1 MTRCRPARGFSRAA
15 RGGLHAGK
23 LDGGYP
29 ARAAPRRGE
38 RGAADPFGRPPLRGR
53 SPHSGERRRRLA
65 RWHGCRCCEG
75 HPDHD
80 ERRMRPAGGKG
91 DGGQVHSSKAWVGT
105 PRTLLDAGVPVER
118 RRRAPASAWQSGHRQ
133 RPEGCLLLVCGR
145 HQIDIDRECRVCLI
159 ATATVLE
166 LPPIGARTRRRRAY
180 APDATRAA
188 KWRFRWSSQA
198 ATRSRTTTA
207 TTRAGEAG
215 ATSLLCAQ
223 IREARR
229 SRRERASRRR
239 RSLRA
244 APAPSRQ
251 TCSGSRRVHEES

>member
-1 MTRCRPARGFSRAA
+1 VAFRALLEEGYTPASWTGDIRR
-15 RGGLHAGK
+15 
-23 LDGGYP
+23 
-29 ARAAPRRGE
+29 APRRAAANAARPIPSADRHCAAGPHTAVNGVVAWPVGTAAVAAKAIPITTS
-38 RGAADPFGRPPLRGR
+38 GACGQ
-53 SPHSGERRRRLA
+53 
-65 RWHGCRCCEG
+65 
-75 HPDHD
+75 
-80 ERRMRPAGGKG
+80 PAGRVMVVRFTPAKRGWERPERCSTP
-91 DGGQVHSSKAWVGT
+91 VCRSSVG
-105 PRTLLDAGVPVER
+105 PELLHP
-118 RRRAPASAWQSGHRQ
+118 AWQSGHRQ
-133 RPEGCLLLVCGR
+133 RPEGCLLLVHGR
-145 HQIDIDRECRVCLI
+145 HQIDIDRVCRVCLI